1 MEGGAGKPA
10 YHLLVACTHQEIKAL
25 LALGKTLGPEE
36 PSSGFLLPCFC
47 SIVRLLTTESG
58 HQGHS
63 LHSDSHLLLS
73 CIHGLALARKGSH
86 SRPQDPH
93 LPVGTMT
100 LPS

>member
-25 LALGKTLGPEE
+25 LALGKTLGAEE

-58 HQGHS
+58 HQGQTAYTQILIFFS
-63 LHSDSHLLLS
+63 PALMAWPWPGKVATP
-73 CIHGLALARKGSH
+73 GLRILICQWER
-86 SRPQDPH
+86 
-93 LPVGTMT
+93 
-100 LPS
+100 